1 VELDRDRAVLAAF
14 VGVSV
19 LGGGNAVGIRFSNR
33 ELDPLWGATVRFALA
48 GLLLLAVAAVL
59 RLSLP
64 RGRALAGAA
73 LFGAL
78 NFGLGFGLAYYAL
91 VRLHAG
97 FGQIVLALVPLL
109 TLLLA
114 VFWRQERFR
123 TQAVIG
129 ALLALAGVAVMSRGP
144 LRDTVPALSL
154 LAAVGSALCIAQAA
168 VFVRRFPPVHPVVI
182 NGVGMTVGA
191 VLLLAGALVA
201 GETFEAPDRAATWA
215 AIAYLV
221 VVGSGVVFVLYLF
234 MLGRW
239 SASRAAYTFVVIP
252 IVTVTLSAW
261 LDDEPVGLA
270 LVFGGVLVLAGVYLG
285 ALRAAR

>member
-91 VRLHAG
+91 LRLHAG

-168 VFVRRFPPVHPVVI
+168 VLVRRFPPVHPVVI

-201 GETFEAPDRAATWA
+201 DETFQAPDRAATWA

>member
-1 VELDRDRAVLAAF
+1 
-14 VGVSV
+14 
-19 LGGGNAVGIRFSNR
+19 
-33 ELDPLWGATVRFALA
+33 
-48 GLLLLAVAAVL
+48 
-59 RLSLP
+59 
-64 RGRALAGAA
+64 
-73 LFGAL
+73 
-78 NFGLGFGLAYYAL
+78 
-91 VRLHAG
+91 
-97 FGQIVLALVPLL
+97 
-109 TLLLA
+109 
-114 VFWRQERFR
+114 
-123 TQAVIG
+123 
-129 ALLALAGVAVMSRGP
+129 
-144 LRDTVPALSL
+144 
-154 LAAVGSALCIAQAA
+154 
-168 VFVRRFPPVHPVVI
+168 
-182 NGVGMTVGA
+182 MTVGA

-201 GETFEAPDRAATWA
+201 DETFEAPDRAATWA